1 LGATHKTHS
10 EIRVRVGD
18 VSGSAIA
25 VGKDANASVLDN
37 SAELSREFV
46 LELTQ
51 LMDSLINQIGRSADE
66 EVVSDAQAVRAE
78 LNRKRVNL
86 GLIRPA
92 LKGIAAS
99 LGAFQSAA
107 DIATNVLN
115 LIRHLG

>member
-1 LGATHKTHS
+1 
-10 EIRVRVGD
+10 

-25 VGKDANASVLDN
+25 VGKGANASVLN
-37 SAELSREFV
+37 EHAELSRESV
-46 LELTQ
+46 MELTQ

-66 EVVSDAQAVRAE
+66 EVVGDAQAVRAE
-78 LNRKRVNL
+78 LGRNRVNL

-99 LGAFQSAA
+99 LGTLQSAA

-115 LIRHLG
+115 LIRHLD

>member
-1 LGATHKTHS
+1 LGATYKTRS
-10 EIRVRVGD
+10 ETRVRVGD

-25 VGKDANASVLDN
+25 VGDGASARVFNKRVELR
-37 SAELSREFV
+37 AESVR
-46 LELTQ
+46 ELTQ

-66 EVVSDAQAVRAE
+66 EVVGDAQAVRAE
-78 LNRKRVNL
+78 LQRKRVNL

-99 LGAFQSAA
+99 LGTLQSAA

-115 LIRHLG
+115 LIRHLD